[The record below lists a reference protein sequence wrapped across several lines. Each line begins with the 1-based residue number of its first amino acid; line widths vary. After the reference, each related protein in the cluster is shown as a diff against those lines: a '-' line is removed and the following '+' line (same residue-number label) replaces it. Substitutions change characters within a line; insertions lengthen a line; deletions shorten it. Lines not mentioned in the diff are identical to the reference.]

1 MTEESYVTKLIEM
14 YSEQVRRLIETQD
27 PGIAPALGM
36 VSAHIEGLKQARN
49 RCSFDHQLYYVNR
62 IARILGEIEGDRN
75 ARQEASKPEKAREEE
90 VLGEVRN
97 TTDG

>member
-1 MTEESYVTKLIEM
+1 MTESYVSKLIDLYTTQVTQLTE
-14 YSEQVRRLIETQD
+14 EQE
-27 PGIAPALGM
+27 PEIAGALVM

-49 RCSFDHQLYYVNR
+49 RCNFENQLYYVNR
-62 IARILGEIEGDRN
+62 ISRILGEIEGNRN
-75 ARQEASKPEKAREEE
+75 ARQETAKPEKTREEE